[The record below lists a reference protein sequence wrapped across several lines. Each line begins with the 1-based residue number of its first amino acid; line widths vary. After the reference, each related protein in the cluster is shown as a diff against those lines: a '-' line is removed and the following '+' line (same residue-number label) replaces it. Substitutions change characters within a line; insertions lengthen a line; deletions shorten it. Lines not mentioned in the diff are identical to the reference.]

1 MCSIS
6 AAESW
11 ERLEEMADWVL
22 ESSAP
27 RASRGGRRGRR
38 ARSIGVAFVP
48 AWMARRVG
56 FAVRTLWTMLLRR
69 E

>member
-1 MCSIS
+1 
-6 AAESW
+6 
-11 ERLEEMADWVL
+11 MADCVL

-27 RASRGGRRGRR
+27 RASRAGRRGRS
-38 ARSIGVAFVP
+38 ARSMGVAFVP